1 MANEV
6 KGIDRPLKDI
16 LATALVSYYQIPDY
30 QRPYQWTEKNC
41 EKLLDDLFEDYE
53 EDRESDYFCGSLVLV
68 KSDPDSKTETYD
80 IVDGQQR
87 LSTFILLAK
96 VLTTLYNNE
105 VLNNKTSKDFL
116 EKSLGDTDGEKRKRL
131 TFSAIG
137 LNAKDDFQDTLDFF
151 DNLDASKGKN
161 SKINDPSKGKNSK
174 INDPSKGKNSKIND
188 PSKGKNSKINDPSK
202 GKNNYLKNAICLIN
216 YLREKEIE
224 SINDFIRWLYF
235 KVTFIKTTCTNI
247 SMALRIFSVLNARGL
262 PLHAIDVF
270 KVELLKKL
278 AKEKDQEEFVSRWN
292 ALRQKCS
299 ENKSK
304 FPKRKENKRE
314 KNAAEILFSWYLI
327 YLNPVTSGKSMEE
340 RLADQ
345 FERLNK
351 PPLEYL
357 KDIENF
363 YNAYCKVLEMQD
375 RHAHLLSYLA
385 SDFWRV
391 ILCTSI
397 LHHYSPQD
405 IETLKELLVK
415 FYYQDWVAG
424 QTKSTR
430 SQTCCNIIIALK
442 EKKSVEHIASI
453 VKKYFKD
460 KNITQRFKEN
470 LQDSNLYTKFYF
482 AGKSAKKNS
491 WLKPILILVE
501 YFVSD
506 DSCPKRIQMDKNLH
520 VEHILPQQPGSS
532 SQWVKDFSEEER
544 GLYTHSLANLTLLGG
559 KKNTQASNKDFKEK
573 KEIYMGNAVKLG
585 KDKRGREKTFKVM
598 TCYKMTIDIAHK
610 YTEWTPKSLEKRKE
624 ELIKIIESVLT
635 L

>member
-6 KGIDRPLKDI
+6 KGVDRPLKDI

-41 EKLLDDLFEDYE
+41 TKLLDDLFSSYE
-53 EDRESDYFCGSLVLV
+53 YYKGSGYFCGSLVLIV
-68 KSDPDSKTETYD
+68 INTDSETNAETYD

-96 VLTTLYNNE
+96 VLATLYDKD
-105 VLNNKTSKDFL
+105 LKPTSRELL
-116 EKSLGDTDGEKRKRL
+116 EKSLGDIDGEKRERL
-131 TFSAIG
+131 HFNAMG
-137 LNAKDDFQDTLDFF
+137 LNAKDDFVYALEHFNDSQ
-151 DNLDASKGKN
+151 ASKNKN
-161 SKINDPSKGKNSK
+161 N
-174 INDPSKGKNSKIND
+174 
-188 PSKGKNSKINDPSK
+188 
-202 GKNNYLKNAICLIN
+202 KNNYLKNAICLKN
-216 YLREKEIE
+216 YLKEKEIKD
-224 SINDFIRWLYF
+224 INDFIKWLYF
-235 KVTFIKTTCTNI
+235 KVVFIKTTCPNV

-278 AKEKDQEEFVSRWN
+278 ANKKDQEEFVSRWS
-292 ALRQKCS
+292 ALHQKCS
-299 ENKSK
+299 GNESK

-314 KNAAEILFSWYLI
+314 KNATETLFSWYLT

-351 PPLEYL
+351 PPLEYF
-357 KDIENF
+357 KGVEDF

-375 RHAHLLSYLA
+375 WHAHLLSYLA
-385 SDFWRV
+385 SDFWRI
-391 ILCTSI
+391 ILCASL
-397 LHHYSPQD
+397 LHRYSDQD
-405 IETLKELLVK
+405 IEALKELLVK
-415 FYYQDWVAG
+415 FYYQNWVATQEEPKK
-424 QTKSTR
+424 QTN
-430 SQTCCNIIIALK
+430 CNIIKALK
-442 EKKSVEHIASI
+442 EKKSVESIASI
-453 VKKYFKD
+453 VKEYLDYHK
-460 KNITQRFKEN
+460 ITQDFKKN
-470 LQDSNLYTKFYF
+470 LQDSKLYEQHK
-482 AGKSAKKNS
+482 KSSKNS
-491 WLKPILILVE
+491 WLRPILILVE
-501 YFVSD
+501 YSMSD
-506 DSCPKRIQMDKNLH
+506 DPRPKRIQMNDFH

-559 KKNTQASNKDFKEK
+559 TKNAQASNLDFKEK

-598 TCYKMTIDIAHK
+598 TCYDMTKNDVCR
-610 YTEWTPKSLEKRKE
+610 YTEWMPTSLEKRKE
-624 ELIKIIESVLT
+624 ELIKRIESVLK

>member
-1 MANEV
+1 MANESIEG
-6 KGIDRPLKDI
+6 KAYQLKDI
-16 LATALVSYYQIPDY
+16 LATEFEAYYQIPIY
-30 QRPYQWTEKNC
+30 QRPYQWTEENC
-41 EKLLDDLFEDYE
+41 EKLLDDLLSSYE
-53 EDRESDYFCGSLVLV
+53 CYKESDYFCGSLVLIAIGT
-68 KSDPDSKTETYD
+68 DSGTNAKTYD
-80 IVDGQQR
+80 VVDGQQR

-131 TFSAIG
+131 TFNAIG

-151 DNLDASKGKN
+151 DNLDA
-161 SKINDPSKGKNSK
+161 
-174 INDPSKGKNSKIND
+174 SKGKNSKIND

-430 SQTCCNIIIALK
+430 SQTCCNIINALK
-442 EKKSVEHIASI
+442 EKQSVENIASI

-482 AGKSAKKNS
+482 DGKSAKKNS
-491 WLKPILILVE
+491 WLRPILILVE
-501 YFVSD
+501 YSMSD
-506 DSCPKRIQMDKNLH
+506 DPRPKRIEKDDFH
-520 VEHILPQQPGSS
+520 VEHILPQKPDLS
-532 SQWVKDFSEEER
+532 SQWMKDFSEEER

-559 KKNTQASNKDFKEK
+559 TKNAQASNLDFKDK
-573 KEIYMGNAVKLG
+573 KKIYMGEENRL
-585 KDKRGREKTFKVM
+585 RKTKTSKVM
-598 TCYKMTIDIAHK
+598 TCYKMTIDIAHH

-624 ELIKIIESVLT
+624 ELIKIIESMLE